1 VTLDPALLRAR
12 AAVLRALRGWL
23 DHQGYLEVPTPVRVV
38 CGALEEHLETVD
50 AAGRP
55 LRTSP
60 ELALKRAI
68 AAGLGRVYE
77 IGPCFRA
84 EEEGV
89 HHSLEFT
96 MLEWYRVGA
105 SLAEIEA
112 DAEAL
117 LATALEA
124 AGAAPAPPLARRSL
138 RAALES
144 LCGAQLTAAP
154 THPQLLACA
163 ERLGLAL
170 DASLAGDRLALLS
183 LVTAELQQQLDTSGP
198 TVVVEWPAEMTSST
212 ASSASGWAERSELVW
227 RGLELG
233 DGFPFLTDA
242 VQARAAFEAAQTER
256 AARGLPQVELDER
269 YLAAL
274 EAGLPAGA
282 GMAMGVDR
290 LVAACLGLERIDDA
304 MAFAWDER

>member
-1 VTLDPALLRAR
+1 MTLDPALLRAR

-105 SLAEIEA
+105 GTDELMDEVESLIGAA
-112 DAEAL
+112 AEAL
-117 LATALEA
+117 GQRPPAFSRRRVDSLLPDDGP
-124 AGAAPAPPLARRSL
+124 GAADAWFHRWVDAVEP
-138 RAALES
+138 
-144 LCGAQLTAAP
+144 QLTAP
-154 THPQLLACA
+154 TIVWGYPPWQAALARVRDGRADRFEVYLGGIELANAFA
-163 ERLGLAL
+163 EE
-170 DASLAGDRLALLS
+170 GDP
-183 LVTAELQQQLDTSGP
+183 AELRARQ
-198 TVVVEWPAEMTSST
+198 
-212 ASSASGWAERSELVW
+212 
-227 RGLELG
+227 
-233 DGFPFLTDA
+233 DA
-242 VQARAAFEAAQTER
+242 ANLRRCAAGRAPHPVDDAF
-256 AARGLPQVELDER
+256 
-269 YLAAL
+269 YAAL
-274 EAGLPAGA
+274 PAMPRCAGIAL
-282 GMAMGVDR
+282 GVDR
-290 LVAACLGLERIDDA
+290 LVLALTGAPHIRA
-304 MAFAWDER
+304 VQVR